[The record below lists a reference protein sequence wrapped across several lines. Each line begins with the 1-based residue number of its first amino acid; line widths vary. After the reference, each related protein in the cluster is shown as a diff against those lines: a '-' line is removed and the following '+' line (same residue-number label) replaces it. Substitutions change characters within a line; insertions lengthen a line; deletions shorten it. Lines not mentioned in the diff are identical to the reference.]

1 MTKYRPISISLCNV
15 IYKLLAK
22 TLANHLRKILPVI
35 ISDTQSAFVNSRLI
49 TDNVL
54 VAFETMHHISQRKIG
69 RQGEMTGKLD
79 MSKEYDRVEWICLD
93 KIMEKLGFHQR
104 WRGLM
109 MQCISSVT
117 YAVRINGKPKGHITP
132 TRGLWQGDLFSPY
145 LFLLCAE
152 GLSTL
157 IRKAVANG
165 SMRGVFICKG
175 GPLLSHL
182 FFANDSIIL
191 CKASIEE
198 CDALQ
203 RVLSV
208 YEAALGQ
215 QLNRAKTS
223 LFFSSNIIKEVQK
236 EIQSRFEAQVINQHE
251 KYLGLPLLV
260 GKNKKNSFK
269 EIKVKLAGWKEKLL
283 LKAGKEILI
292 KAVVQ
297 AMPMYF
303 MSCFKI
309 PNSLCD
315 ELTSLMR
322 NF

>member
-1 MTKYRPISISLCNV
+1 MI
-15 IYKLLAK
+15 
-22 TLANHLRKILPVI
+22 
-35 ISDTQSAFVNSRLI
+35 
-49 TDNVL
+49 
-54 VAFETMHHISQRKIG
+54 
-69 RQGEMTGKLD
+69 
-79 MSKEYDRVEWICLD
+79 
-93 KIMEKLGFHQR
+93 
-104 WRGLM
+104 
-109 MQCISSVT
+109 QCISSVT

-223 LFFSSNIIKEVQK
+223 LFFSSNTLKEVQK

-292 KAVVQ
+292 KAVIQ
-297 AMPMYF
+297 AIPMYS

>member
-1 MTKYRPISISLCNV
+1 MVS
-15 IYKLLAK
+15 
-22 TLANHLRKILPVI
+22 
-35 ISDTQSAFVNSRLI
+35 
-49 TDNVL
+49 
-54 VAFETMHHISQRKIG
+54 
-69 RQGEMTGKLD
+69 
-79 MSKEYDRVEWICLD
+79 
-93 KIMEKLGFHQR
+93 
-104 WRGLM
+104 
-109 MQCISSVT
+109 
-117 YAVRINGKPKGHITP
+117 PKATSPP
-132 TRGLWQGDLFSPY
+132 TRGLRQGDLFSPY

-152 GLSTL
+152 GLSAL

-223 LFFSSNIIKEVQK
+223 LFFSSNTLKEVQK
-236 EIQSRFEAQVINQHE
+236 EIQSRFGAQVIKQHE

-297 AMPMYF
+297 AIPMYS

>member
-54 VAFETMHHISQRKIG
+54 VAFETMHHISQKKIG

-104 WRGLM
+104 WKGLM

-132 TRGLWQGDLFSPY
+132 TRGLWQGDIFSPY

-152 GLSTL
+152 GLSAL

-191 CKASIEE
+191 CKASIDE

-223 LFFSSNIIKEVQK
+223 LFFSSNKLKEVQK
-236 EIQSRFEAQVINQHE
+236 EIQSRFEA
-251 KYLGLPLLV
+251 
-260 GKNKKNSFK
+260 
-269 EIKVKLAGWKEKLL
+269 
-283 LKAGKEILI
+283 
-292 KAVVQ
+292 
-297 AMPMYF
+297 
-303 MSCFKI
+303 
-309 PNSLCD
+309 
-315 ELTSLMR
+315 
-322 NF
+322 